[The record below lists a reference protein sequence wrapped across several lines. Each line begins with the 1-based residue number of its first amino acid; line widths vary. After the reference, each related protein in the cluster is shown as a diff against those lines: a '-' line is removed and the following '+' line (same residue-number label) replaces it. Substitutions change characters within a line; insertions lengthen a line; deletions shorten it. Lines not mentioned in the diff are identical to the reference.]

1 MERSAQR
8 GGKLRSW
15 LDGRVGLTDLEKIAA
30 KKQIPVHR
38 HTLVRPHRAIVHPR
52 VPARPAMP
60 AQRAPHPPQAQG
72 AAVLLD
78 SVLAP
83 SSTPPSSVVQS
94 AVSAV
99 TTTAAA
105 PVRAVAALAG
115 PTLSALSHH

>member
-1 MERSAQR
+1 VATPAVAPRVADAHVLRASRASAFH
-8 GGKLRSW
+8 L
-15 LDGRVGLTDLEKIAA
+15 LTS
-30 KKQIPVHR
+30 PVHR